1 MHSADEYISRTESAV
16 RGFFESV
23 DSYVSRLKRA
33 SIPVLVSDTEPST
46 AELEAWL
53 QENAAALETVRRAQ
67 RDYFDESFALA
78 TVCGSVL
85 QVAAK
90 AFERYSRNATV
101 PPDWQ
106 EVVNPGYARY
116 CVGRRVRGVP
126 LGLVVLAGRN
136 QHMHFQ
142 DDHPLREPNVGV
154 FKRLASFDGRYGE
167 SVVDPAFDLSNGM
180 LVSFAHNITGLLGWR
195 SYDAYKRD
203 VTETLSPGVEQ

>member
-23 DSYVSRLKRA
+23 DSYVSKLKRA

-53 QENAAALETVRRAQ
+53 QDNAAALEAVRRAQ

-78 TVCGSVL
+78 TVCGSIL

-90 AFERYSRNATV
+90 ALERFSKHATV
-101 PPDWQ
+101 PADWE

-167 SVVDPAFDLSNGM
+167 SVVDPAFDLSSGM